1 MLHTRWTLLE
11 MRKDAPQRDLPEASA
26 RHYCLHQGV
35 EAPDLATIKEFFS
48 LLYRYELRQDARSSI
63 LGSGNLVGDS
73 RYTTSHSPALKPPP
87 LRRETYLQDRTSKQC
102 IVPWPNWETMMECP
116 LICRSWAQL
125 TSQLDPPFQHP
136 GHAYAQVRSARF
148 RSIQPNTP

>member
-1 MLHTRWTLLE
+1 MDPLRNAK
-11 MRKDAPQRDLPEASA
+11 RRASA
-26 RHYCLHQGV
+26 RSPRGLCQTLLSSPRGGGSRSSNGQG
-35 EAPDLATIKEFFS
+35 FFS

-136 GHAYAQVRSARF
+136 GHAYAQARSARF